1 MTTPAALHDT
11 VLHYIHDPLCGWCYG
26 AAPLVAAA
34 RAVLPVQAHGGGMM
48 AGRNRRRVDAQLRD
62 YVMPHDERIAQMT
75 GQAFGEPYFNGLL
88 RDTEAVFDSA
98 PPIAAVLAVQAIK
111 GEAAGLDMLAVIQR
125 AHYQQGRRISEVE
138 TLTELAQTLAIE
150 PAAFIAELQRVEQE
164 ELANHI
170 EASRELLNYVGGR
183 GFPTFVL
190 QRGDT
195 LEVLDTGRWLG
206 RRKSGRVICVK
217 KRPPR
222 ARPLRWPTAGW
233 RNVICR
239 PAAATDPAFVQP
251 SDKICRAQACAAGTF
266 CISSLPS
273 PVADP
278 PYHGA
283 IAPSFSPSNLVLAH
297 IPASRSPSIGRFF

>member
-1 MTTPAALHDT
+1 MTTPAAPHET

-62 YVMPHDERIAQMT
+62 YVMPHDHRIAQMT

-98 PPIAAVLAVQAIK
+98 PPIAAVLAVQALK
-111 GEAAGLDMLAVIQR
+111 GEAAGLDMLAAIQR
-125 AHYQQGRRISEVE
+125 AHYQQGRHISEVA
-138 TLTELAQTLAIE
+138 TLTELAQALGIE

-206 RRKSGRVICVK
+206 QPEQWASYLREEAA
-217 KRPPR
+217 
-222 ARPLRWPTAGW
+222 ARSA
-233 RNVICR
+233 
-239 PAAATDPAFVQP
+239 PAAASESTA
-251 SDKICRAQACAAGTF
+251 AQCDLQTGQ
-266 CISSLPS
+266 C
-273 PVADP
+273 D
-278 PYHGA
+278 
-283 IAPSFSPSNLVLAH
+283 
-297 IPASRSPSIGRFF
+297 

>member
-1 MTTPAALHDT
+1 MTTPAAPHDT

-62 YVMPHDERIAQMT
+62 YVMPHDQRIAQMT

-98 PPIAAVLAVQAIK
+98 PPIAAVLAVQALK
-111 GEAAGLDMLAVIQR
+111 GDAAGLDMLAAIQR
-125 AHYQQGRRISEVE
+125 AHYQQGRRISEVA
-138 TLTELAQTLAIE
+138 TLTELAQALGIE
-150 PAAFIAELQRVEQE
+150 PAAFTTELERVEQD

-206 RRKSGRVICVK
+206 QPEEWASYLREETASSGSAV
-217 KRPPR
+217 
-222 ARPLRWPTAGW
+222 A
-233 RNVICR
+233 
-239 PAAATDPAFVQP
+239 
-251 SDKICRAQACAAGTF
+251 
-266 CISSLPS
+266 
-273 PVADP
+273 VADN
-278 PYHGA
+278 G
-283 IAPSFSPSNLVLAH
+283 LAQCDLQT
-297 IPASRSPSIGRFF
+297 GRCD

>member
-1 MTTPAALHDT
+1 MTTPAAPHET

-34 RAVLPVQAHGGGMM
+34 RAVMPVQAHGGGMM

-62 YVMPHDERIAQMT
+62 YVMPHDHRIAQMT

-88 RDTEAVFDSA
+88 CDTDAVFDSA
-98 PPIAAVLAVQAIK
+98 PPTAAVLAVQALK
-111 GEAAGLDMLAVIQR
+111 GEAAGLDMLAAIQR
-125 AHYQQGRRISEVE
+125 AHYQQGRRISEVA
-138 TLTELAQTLAIE
+138 TLTELAQALGIE
-150 PAAFIAELQRVEQE
+150 PAAFTAELQRVEQE

-206 RRKSGRVICVK
+206 KPEEWAK
-217 KRPPR
+217 F
-222 ARPLRWPTAGW
+222 LREET
-233 RNVICR
+233 
-239 PAAATDPAFVQP
+239 AAA
-251 SDKICRAQACAAGTF
+251 
-266 CISSLPS
+266 SS
-273 PVADP
+273 A
-278 PYHGA
+278 
-283 IAPSFSPSNLVLAH
+283 APSATAAQSQ
-297 IPASRSPSIGRFF
+297 PAQCDLETGRCD

>member
-1 MTTPAALHDT
+1 MTTPAAPHDT

-34 RAVLPVQAHGGGMM
+34 RAVLPVQAHGGGML

-62 YVMPHDERIAQMT
+62 YVMPHDQRIAQMT

-98 PPIAAVLAVQAIK
+98 PPIAAVLAVQALK
-111 GEAAGLDMLAVIQR
+111 GDAAGLDMLAAIQR
-125 AHYQQGRRISEVE
+125 AHYQQGRRISEVA
-138 TLTELAQTLAIE
+138 TLTELAHTLGIDAE
-150 PAAFIAELQRVEQE
+150 TFASELQRVEQE

-206 RRKSGRVICVK
+206 QPEEWVK
-217 KRPPR
+217 F
-222 ARPLRWPTAGW
+222 LREET
-233 RNVICR
+233 
-239 PAAATDPAFVQP
+239 AAA
-251 SDKICRAQACAAGTF
+251 
-266 CISSLPS
+266 SS
-273 PVADP
+273 A
-278 PYHGA
+278 
-283 IAPSFSPSNLVLAH
+283 APSATAAQNQ
-297 IPASRSPSIGRFF
+297 PAQCDLETGRCD

>member
-1 MTTPAALHDT
+1 MTAPAAPHDT

-62 YVMPHDERIAQMT
+62 YVMPHDQRIAQMT

-98 PPIAAVLAVQAIK
+98 PPIAAVLAVQALK
-111 GEAAGLDMLAVIQR
+111 GEAAGLDMLAAIQR
-125 AHYQQGRRISEVE
+125 AHYQQGRRISEVA
-138 TLTELAQTLAIE
+138 TLTELAQALGIE
-150 PAAFIAELQRVEQE
+150 PAAFAAELERVEQD

-170 EASRELLNYVGGR
+170 EGSRELLNYVGGR

-206 RRKSGRVICVK
+206 QPEEWASY
-217 KRPPR
+217 
-222 ARPLRWPTAGW
+222 LREEAAASSA
-233 RNVICR
+233 
-239 PAAATDPAFVQP
+239 PAAASESTA
-251 SDKICRAQACAAGTF
+251 AQCDLQTGQ
-266 CISSLPS
+266 C
-273 PVADP
+273 D
-278 PYHGA
+278 
-283 IAPSFSPSNLVLAH
+283 
-297 IPASRSPSIGRFF
+297 

>member
-1 MTTPAALHDT
+1 MTTPAAPHET

-62 YVMPHDERIAQMT
+62 YVMPHDQRIAQMT
-75 GQAFGEPYFNGLL
+75 GQTFGEPYFNGLL

-98 PPIAAVLAVQAIK
+98 PPIAAVLAVQALK
-111 GEAAGLDMLAVIQR
+111 GEAAGLDMLAAIQR
-125 AHYQQGRRISEVE
+125 AHYQQGRRISEVA
-138 TLTELAQTLAIE
+138 TLTELAQALGIE
-150 PAAFIAELQRVEQE
+150 PAAFAAELQRVEQE

-206 RRKSGRVICVK
+206 QPEEWASY
-217 KRPPR
+217 
-222 ARPLRWPTAGW
+222 LREET
-233 RNVICR
+233 
-239 PAAATDPAFVQP
+239 AAA
-251 SDKICRAQACAAGTF
+251 
-266 CISSLPS
+266 SS
-273 PVADP
+273 A
-278 PYHGA
+278 
-283 IAPSFSPSNLVLAH
+283 APSATAAQSQARAATA
-297 IPASRSPSIGRFF
+297 I

>member
-1 MTTPAALHDT
+1 MTTPAAPHDT

-62 YVMPHDERIAQMT
+62 YVMPHDHRIAQMT

-88 RDTEAVFDSA
+88 RDTDAVFDSA
-98 PPIAAVLAVQAIK
+98 PPTAAVLAVQALK
-111 GEAAGLDMLAVIQR
+111 GESAGLDMLAAIQR
-125 AHYQQGRRISEVE
+125 AHYQQGRRISDMA
-138 TLTELAQTLAIE
+138 TLVELAHTLGIE
-150 PAAFIAELQRVEQE
+150 PAAFTGEMQRIEQE

-206 RRKSGRVICVK
+206 Q
-217 KRPPR
+217 PEEW
-222 ARPLRWPTAGW
+222 ANYLRE
-233 RNVICR
+233 V
-239 PAAATDPAFVQP
+239 AAA
-251 SDKICRAQACAAGTF
+251 
-266 CISSLPS
+266 SSS
-273 PVADP
+273 PV
-278 PYHGA
+278 GA
-283 IAPSFSPSNLVLAH
+283 SESAAAQCDLQT
-297 IPASRSPSIGRFF
+297 GQCG

>member
-1 MTTPAALHDT
+1 MTTPAAPHET

-26 AAPLVAAA
+26 AASLVAAA

-62 YVMPHDERIAQMT
+62 YVMPHDHRIAQMT

-88 RDTEAVFDSA
+88 RDTHAVFDSA
-98 PPIAAVLAVQAIK
+98 PPTAAVLAVQALK
-111 GEAAGLDMLAVIQR
+111 GEAAGLDMLAAIQR
-125 AHYQQGRRISEVE
+125 AHYQQGRRISDMA
-138 TLTELAQTLAIE
+138 TLVELAHTLGIE
-150 PAAFIAELQRVEQE
+150 PAAFTGEMQRVEQE

-206 RRKSGRVICVK
+206 KPEEWAK
-217 KRPPR
+217 F
-222 ARPLRWPTAGW
+222 LREET
-233 RNVICR
+233 
-239 PAAATDPAFVQP
+239 AAASSAAHSATAAQSQPAQC
-251 SDKICRAQACAAGTF
+251 DLET
-266 CISSLPS
+266 
-273 PVADP
+273 
-278 PYHGA
+278 
-283 IAPSFSPSNLVLAH
+283 
-297 IPASRSPSIGRFF
+297 GRCD

>member
-1 MTTPAALHDT
+1 MTTPAAPHET

-62 YVMPHDERIAQMT
+62 YVMPHDHRIAQMT

-98 PPIAAVLAVQAIK
+98 PPIAAVLAVQALK
-111 GEAAGLDMLAVIQR
+111 GEAAGLDMLAAIQR
-125 AHYQQGRRISEVE
+125 AHYQQGRRISEVAM
-138 TLTELAQTLAIE
+138 LTELAQALGIE
-150 PAAFIAELQRVEQE
+150 AAVFTAELQRVEQE

-206 RRKSGRVICVK
+206 QPEEWAKF
-217 KRPPR
+217 
-222 ARPLRWPTAGW
+222 LREET
-233 RNVICR
+233 
-239 PAAATDPAFVQP
+239 AAASSAASSATAAQSQPAQC
-251 SDKICRAQACAAGTF
+251 DLET
-266 CISSLPS
+266 
-273 PVADP
+273 
-278 PYHGA
+278 
-283 IAPSFSPSNLVLAH
+283 
-297 IPASRSPSIGRFF
+297 GRCD